1 MQAFRF
7 SLEKVLTWR
16 GKLLDREEARLE
28 TLKAERRRIELHLDQ
43 LRATR
48 IAERNRVRR
57 SGEVLGGEL
66 AALDAFGRHLDDAER
81 RGLDA
86 LRSAEEAVA
95 RQEKV
100 LVEARRSVRLL
111 ERLKQRRLEEWKE
124 EEAREYDTQAGEA
137 ALVQWRRRN

>member
-16 GKLLDREEARLE
+16 GKVLDREQARLE
-28 TLKAERRRIELHLDQ
+28 TLNAERRRIELHLDQ

-81 RGLDA
+81 RGLAA
-86 LRSAEEAVA
+86 LQGAVQA
-95 RQEKV
+95 AAQQERV
-100 LVEARRSVRLL
+100 VVEARRAVRLL
-111 ERLKQRRLEEWKE
+111 ERLKERRLEEWKE
-124 EEAREYDTQAGEA
+124 EEAREYDIQAGES